1 MKLHKILGFNVGKG
15 KHEDYKHALSEFN
28 KSLSLIMD
36 YGQLRA
42 NIVSK
47 IQDVTNVEKVFLFLY
62 NEDYH
67 RYTLTNTIGVN
78 KSPYSKYYFT
88 QKDKLIYWLSV
99 NEKYVAL
106 DRHAGVYSFFSPHE
120 QNMLKDME
128 VNYIHSLKVTN
139 RLTGF
144 VFLGK
149 RMNGKDYGKDEIELL
164 TILLDQAALAFEN
177 ANLFQS
183 QKDRM
188 KKMYRADRLAILGQ
202 LAAGA
207 AHEIRNPLT
216 SIRGTIQ
223 YVQKDIKD
231 PVKVKMTSQLLNE
244 VDRINGI
251 VQGLLS
257 FSSPDELN
265 AEMID
270 LEQLINQTVLLTL
283 NAAREKNCEIYVEY
297 NTEKKDLMADPSQLK
312 QVFLNIIM
320 NAIYSI
326 QDTGKVNIIVDWN
339 DSSVSNLYRQ
349 RQEYIITFID
359 NGTGI
364 SPENMEKIFDPFFTT
379 KEDGTGLG
387 LSISYGIIV
396 QHGGDIKVES
406 EPGKG
411 TKVMVKLP
419 VDSFNT

>member
-1 MKLHKILGFNVGKG
+1 
-15 KHEDYKHALSEFN
+15 
-28 KSLSLIMD
+28 
-36 YGQLRA
+36 
-42 NIVSK
+42 
-47 IQDVTNVEKVFLFLY
+47 
-62 NEDYH
+62 
-67 RYTLTNTIGVN
+67 
-78 KSPYSKYYFT
+78 
-88 QKDKLIYWLSV
+88 
-99 NEKYVAL
+99 
-106 DRHAGVYSFFSPHE
+106 
-120 QNMLKDME
+120 
-128 VNYIHSLKVTN
+128 
-139 RLTGF
+139 
-144 VFLGK
+144 
-149 RMNGKDYGKDEIELL
+149 L

-177 ANLFQS
+177 AYLFQS
-183 QKDRM
+183 QKDRI

-231 PVKVKMTSQLLNE
+231 PVKAKMTSELLNE

-251 VQGLLS
+251 IQGLLS

-270 LEQLINQTVLLTL
+270 LEQLMNQTVLLTL
-283 NAAREKNCEIYVEY
+283 NSAKEKKCEISVEY

-326 QDTGKVNIIVDWN
+326 QDTGKVNIIVDMN
-339 DSSVSNLYRQ
+339 DSSVSDLYRQ

-359 NGTGI
+359 NGAGI

-379 KEDGTGLG
+379 KEEGTGLG

-406 EPGKG
+406 EPGRG
-411 TKVMVKLP
+411 TKVVVKLP
-419 VDSFNT
+419 VDSFNI